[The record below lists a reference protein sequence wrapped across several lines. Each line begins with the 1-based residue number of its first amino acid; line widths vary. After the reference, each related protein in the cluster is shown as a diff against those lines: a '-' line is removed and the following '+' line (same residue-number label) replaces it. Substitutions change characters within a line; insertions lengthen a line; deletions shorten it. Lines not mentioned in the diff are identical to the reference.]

1 MKTKKKIL
9 IVSILI
15 IAALAMMT
23 ACDLSGISDAL
34 KTDISKY
41 DVTFEGYVGTSDG
54 VPYYMYTGQEI
65 KPEITI
71 EYVDRNLEEGKDY
84 TAEYSNNVNI
94 GQASVKITGSGNFKG
109 EITKEFIIA
118 DPHNPPIKD
127 GPVEGDLT
135 YIFSA
140 DGAQVVGGLLTQYVK
155 SAGELVPPTVKKDG
169 YDFVGWT
176 YESQAVDFSD
186 AASLPQTG
194 ATFVAQFAI
203 KTYTVN
209 YHLDGGVNSS
219 LNKSTYTVEDIFEL
233 QDAARSDM
241 QFAGWYTD
249 SNFKNRIDSLEGVT
263 GNLDLYAKFVD
274 FEYKKLTY
282 ATPNGV
288 EEIPYEMYLPNTPIA
303 VPEQLYS
310 DDNSKKLVWYLD
322 GAMTHRLNNALMP
335 NAELTLYSRW
345 EDNVNT
351 GFLDK
356 GWRNL
361 SDVTVRSHEDMVAF
375 IEFIY
380 FTGNTAN
387 TGVEVTYVTGRES
400 ILDEFSSAYQECTFP
415 KHFDLSYGV
424 DANGR
429 LICNFDAVKYNQYK
443 SVQASVTVM
452 QQADYLTQIGDVFSS
467 YTSTRNDTF
476 EDFAINRVTKTYE
489 CSTSDELFYVLSHG
503 YRPTPVSGSPA
514 DRIYR
519 QFKDIMREICDD
531 NMTDLQKVE
540 AIYDWL
546 ILNVC
551 YDYEIAGSPLAEPSC
566 KYKAFFLEGV
576 LEGAA
581 VCDGL
586 SKAYSV
592 MCAIEGIDCVRI
604 TGRLKNAG
612 QNDAGHAWNKVQLMG
627 DWYLSDSTWGNKAI
641 SGAGKD
647 YEYVSY
653 EYFLFT
659 DEIRANVDRYNS
671 NEYSYYVADGEYEYY
686 SNYKMQLDFT
696 TSSILGGQHEYT
708 ATFDLYINGDVNQ
721 SGLDMVK
728 ELSYVLEFIDRNRYD
743 VSGAAL
749 DVKIGERVNLQE
761 LLSDAY
767 NEYRTRTGHTYS
779 KIVSFMGNWDSNWY
793 VEKDAVITF
802 VFSFPS

>member
-71 EYVDRNLEEGKDY
+71 EYVDRNLEEGKDF
-84 TAEYSNNVNI
+84 TAEYLNNVNI

-109 EITKEFIIA
+109 EITKEFLIA

-176 YESQAVDFSD
+176 YESQAVDFTD
-186 AASLPQTG
+186 TASLPQTG

-322 GAMTHRLNNALMP
+322 GDMTHRLNNALMP
-335 NAELTLYSRW
+335 NADLTLYSRW
-345 EDNVNT
+345 EDNVYA

-356 GWRNL
+356 GWQSL
-361 SDVTVRSHEDMVAF
+361 SDVTVASRDDMQAF
-375 IEFIY
+375 IEYVY
-380 FTGNTAN
+380 FTGNTSEQ
-387 TGVEVTYVTGRES
+387 GVEVTYVSGKEN
-400 ILDEFSSAYQECTFP
+400 ILNEFQAALKECTFP
-415 KHFDLSYGV
+415 RHFAISYGAV
-424 DANGR
+424 EATNK
-429 LICNFDAVKYNQYK
+429 LICNFDGEYEAQKA
-443 SVQASVTVM
+443 VQASVTVM
-452 QQADYLTQIGDVFSS
+452 QQENYYKQIGDVFCS
-467 YTSTRNDTF
+467 YTSTRDNAFD
-476 EDFAINRVTKTYE
+476 DFAINRVTKTYE

-503 YRPTPVSGSPA
+503 YRPTPVAGSSA
-514 DRIYR
+514 ETVYG

-551 YDYEIAGSPLAEPSC
+551 YDYKLASSQLAEPSC
-566 KYKAFFLEGV
+566 QYKAFFLEGV

-592 MCAIEGIDCVRI
+592 MCAIEGIDCVRV
-604 TGRLKNAG
+604 TGVKKGAG
-612 QNDAGHAWNKVQLMG
+612 QNDVGHAWNKVQLMG
-627 DWYLSDSTWGNKAI
+627 DWYLSDSTWGNKATE
-641 SGAGKD
+641 GAA
-647 YEYVSY
+647 YEYVGY

-659 DEIRANVDRYNS
+659 DGIRADVDGYAS
-671 NEYSYYVADGEYEYY
+671 NEYGFYLADSHYDYY
-686 SNYKMQLDFT
+686 SNYKMQLEF
-696 TSSILGGQHEYT
+696 SSILGGTYT
-708 ATFDLYINGDVNQ
+708 MDFDLYINGDPNQ
-721 SGLDMVK
+721 SGLDAVK
-728 ELSYVLEFIDRNRYD
+728 ELSYVLEYIDKNGCEIN
-743 VSGAAL
+743 GAAFEI
-749 DVKIGERVNLQE
+749 KIGERVNLQ
-761 LLSDAY
+761 SFVNDAY
-767 NEYRTRTGHTYS
+767 SEYHKRTGSGYS
-779 KIVSFMGNWDSNWY
+779 QVASYVGNVDGDGY
-793 VEKDAVITF
+793 VEKDSTVTLI
-802 VFSFPS
+802 FSMPS